1 MVRAGAGEAALR
13 VAAVAV
19 HAGAGVLALVDVRA
33 VAPGV
38 VWPTQKLLLQIDPL
52 PPPTQPEALVTVAF
66 EHAHLVV
73 TDAVDTH
80 VLEQAAL
87 VNIRAVLVHVLC

>member
-38 VWPTQKLLLQIDPL
+38 VWPTQKSLLLHIK
-52 PPPTQPEALVTVAF
+52 
-66 EHAHLVV
+66 
-73 TDAVDTH
+73 
-80 VLEQAAL
+80 
-87 VNIRAVLVHVLC
+87 

>member
-38 VWPTQKLLLQIDPL
+38 VWPTQKSLILQIKKGPRSY
-52 PPPTQPEALVTVAF
+52 PA
-66 EHAHLVV
+66 
-73 TDAVDTH
+73 
-80 VLEQAAL
+80 
-87 VNIRAVLVHVLC
+87 